1 MKTTPADKTQSIVNA
16 LVKAYSMELET
27 VANYLT
33 ASVNLDGMLAEEV
46 KRSLAGDVTEELGH
60 AQQLSQRIKQLGGTV
75 PSAAELDFSSSKLSR
90 SSDTKDLETVVRG
103 VIDDERAAIEHYR
116 HVISETEGTDYVT
129 QELCISLLA
138 DEEEHRTQFEGFLR
152 DFEK

>member
-1 MKTTPADKTQSIVNA
+1 MKTTQADKQQTIAKA
-16 LVKAYSMELET
+16 LVKAYCMELET
-27 VANYLT
+27 VANYLA

-75 PSAAELDFSSSKLSR
+75 PCASELDFSNSKLSR
-90 SSDTKDLETVVRG
+90 NSDTKDLETVVRG
-103 VIDDERAAIEHYR
+103 VIDDERAAIDHYR
-116 HVISETEGTDYVT
+116 SIIRETEGTDYVT